1 MVVNIKGETKDVLV
15 SDSWLIILKGDLWSI
30 CFWRLVNIEG
40 RLIKYRYLF
49 LTVGECRGYSNGVLV
64 SVHYRLGR
72 GSRPS
77 AMVWSLTTVRSVP
90 RNRSFYSIFTASW
103 RGGTPPSAVSPRWAS
118 SKVSIPTVHHNH
130 TATLYLG
137 SPGSTPTTPLHC
149 IWDSLSVLTS
159 PSSASDV
166 PVYS

>member
-1 MVVNIKGETKDVLV
+1 M
-15 SDSWLIILKGDLWSI
+15 
-30 CFWRLVNIEG
+30 
-40 RLIKYRYLF
+40 F

-118 SKVSIPTVHHNH
+118 SKVRIPTVHHNH
-130 TATLYLG
+130 TYTVSGIPRVHPNHTATLYLG
-137 SPGSTPTTPLHC
+137 RSLC
-149 IWDSLSVLTS
+149 IDNSQFSFWCACLFIDKCYFYLSV
-159 PSSASDV
+159 V
-166 PVYS
+166 